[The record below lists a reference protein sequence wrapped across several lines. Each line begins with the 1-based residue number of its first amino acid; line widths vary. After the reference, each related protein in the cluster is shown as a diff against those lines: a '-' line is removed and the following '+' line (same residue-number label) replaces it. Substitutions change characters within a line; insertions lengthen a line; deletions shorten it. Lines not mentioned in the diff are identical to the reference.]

1 MLRLSDFVTGR
12 KRYYNHRQEVYIS
25 ALEHCR
31 KMKFRTY
38 MYLHL
43 TLINKTTHK
52 QNGSI
57 SLCLSSSV
65 RCRRGYYFR
74 EWMLYFNFGT
84 Y

>member
-43 TLINKTTHK
+43 TLISNFFMLSRL
-52 QNGSI
+52 NDFVVCSA
-57 SLCLSSSV
+57 SLYIWSSGDYV
-65 RCRRGYYFR
+65 
-74 EWMLYFNFGT
+74 
-84 Y
+84 